1 MFGNFGK
8 KDKKEMNPAEK
19 KAKLK
24 ALGAANGMAS
34 DMLKDH
40 LQGLKKVTVASDS
53 KEGLK
58 EGLKKAEDIVGK
70 KSDSPFDNSEDD
82 SAEHEDAESGSEEE
96 YEDASDDIL
105 AQCDTEDEINDLIAK
120 LEEKKKSLQS

>member
-1 MFGNFGK
+1 MFGNFGN
-8 KDKKEMNPAEK
+8 KDKKKMNPNEQ

-40 LQGLKKVTVASDS
+40 LKGLKKVTVASDS

-58 EGLKKAEDIVGK
+58 KAEDIVGK
-70 KSDSPFDNSEDD
+70 DKNPFAKSEDE
-82 SAEHEDAESGSEEE
+82 SPEHEDSESGSEEE

-105 AQCDTEDEINDLIAK
+105 AQCDTEDEINELIAK

>member
-34 DMLKDH
+34 DMLKSH
-40 LQGLKKVTVASDS
+40 LNGLKKVTVASDS

-70 KSDSPFDNSEDD
+70 DKNPFANSEEE
-82 SAEHEDAESGSEEE
+82 SPEHEDAESGSEEE

>member
-1 MFGNFGK
+1 MFGK
-8 KDKKEMNPAEK
+8 KDKKQMSPNEK

-58 EGLKKAEDIVGK
+58 EGLKKAEDIIGK
-70 KSDSPFDNSEDD
+70 KSDSPFGNSDDD
-82 SAEHEDAESGSEEE
+82 SSEHEDSESDSEED